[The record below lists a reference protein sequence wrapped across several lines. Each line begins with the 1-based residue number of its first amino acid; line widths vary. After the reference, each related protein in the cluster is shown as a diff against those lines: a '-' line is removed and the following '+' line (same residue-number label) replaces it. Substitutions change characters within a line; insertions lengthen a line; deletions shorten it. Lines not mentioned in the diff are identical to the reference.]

1 MLRNEEGSALALTLF
16 TIVIL
21 SVLTIGIS
29 NSIVN
34 EIKATSTEKDQMQA
48 HYIAE
53 AGIEKAIYDIKAG
66 DIQLGVNQ
74 PLTLSDDEQSALD
87 KTNSYYKITDGED
100 SNYDYR
106 IEAHGEVNDI
116 TKTITVICN
125 SSGYGGLFDYSVF
138 SEGDVT
144 FKNNTDLYIDKLG
157 RGGIY
162 TKGNVTS
169 GVHLYVHDTPNNPE
183 DSYEVSDLYNSKYI
197 NVDKEDKLSF
207 FDFDINY
214 LKQIKDE
221 DYPVS
226 ENKLNT
232 KKGLDLKIEINGD
245 RVVYM
250 GGENIYI
257 GNLDLISDGEGGI
270 LFVDGNLELKNDTDI
285 KNYIVIVTGNIIL
298 KNNLTMQNGLLYSK
312 GNISE
317 IKNNSNITG
326 TVAAKNG
333 VNFKNNTTL
342 TFDNSYISILE
353 KYGLLSHS
361 EGDNSSNGLEI
372 ISWKEN

>member
-1 MLRNEEGSALALTLF
+1 MVTMIVLFVVSSMVAVSVEIIINNIKNIKLAE
-16 TIVIL
+16 
-21 SVLTIGIS
+21 
-29 NSIVN
+29 N
-34 EIKATSTEKDQMQA
+34 KAKA
-48 HYIAE
+48 FYLAE
-53 AGIEKAIYDIKAG
+53 AGVEQALYDIKAG
-66 DIQLGVNQ
+66 DIQLDVNQ
-74 PLTLSDDEQSALD
+74 PLPLYDDEQSASD

-106 IEAHGEVNDI
+106 IDANGKVDHI
-116 TKTITVICN
+116 TKTITVKCN
-125 SSGYGGLFDYSVF
+125 RGYGSFFNYSVF

-183 DSYEVSDLYNSKYI
+183 DSYDVSDLYNSKYI

-207 FDFDINY
+207 IDFDINY

-226 ENKLNT
+226 ENKLDT
-232 KKGLDLKIEINGD
+232 KKGLDLNIEINGD
-245 RVVYM
+245 KVVYM

-257 GNLDLISDGEGGI
+257 GNLDLISDDEGGI

-298 KNNLTMQNGLLYSK
+298 KNNITMQNALLYSK

-317 IKNNSNITG
+317 IKNNSEITG

-342 TFDNSYISILE
+342 TFDNSYIDILKE
-353 KYGLLSHS
+353 YGLLSNM
-361 EGDNSSNGLEI
+361 GGNNSGNGLKI
-372 ISWKEN
+372 ISWEEKTTFDKK